1 MYRRKFELKWLV
13 LLVAFCLA
21 DKTIGQE
28 QPKKDLIIKS
38 KEPLDPNRYQEFRGN
53 AYLFEDW
60 AKANIY
66 SNDGY
71 VFEDVITNYNA
82 LENEVEI
89 KFDDQIQTLDKR
101 HYSRI
106 EVLNSK
112 NPENIHSEVGDK
124 TILQR
129 GIHPDQFLG
138 YFVLLYNSPTV
149 TLLKSKEVRKEV
161 RTINDYGKN
170 IDINFL
176 VETLKYYLIVD
187 GASNLVR
194 LKKSSLIDQ
203 LDNQSELEKFVK
215 KNKLKIKNE
224 ETAIQL
230 LEYYTSLKGS

>member
-1 MYRRKFELKWLV
+1 MCVCLSNT
-13 LLVAFCLA
+13 LLAQ
-21 DKTIGQE
+21 DP
-28 QPKKDLIIKS
+28 PKKDLIIKS
-38 KEPLDPNRYQEFRGN
+38 KEPLNPDRYKDFRGN
-53 AYLFEDW
+53 AYLFDDW
-60 AKANIY
+60 AKANLY

-71 VFEDVITNYNA
+71 VFEDVIANYNA

-89 KFDDQIQTLDKR
+89 KFDDKIQTLDKR

-106 EVLNSK
+106 EVLNEK

-187 GASNLVR
+187 GSSNLVR

-203 LDNQSELEKFVK
+203 LENQSELEKYVK

>member
-1 MYRRKFELKWLV
+1 M
-13 LLVAFCLA
+13 
-21 DKTIGQE
+21 
-28 QPKKDLIIKS
+28 
-38 KEPLDPNRYQEFRGN
+38 
-53 AYLFEDW
+53 
-60 AKANIY
+60 
-66 SNDGY
+66 
-71 VFEDVITNYNA
+71 
-82 LENEVEI
+82 
-89 KFDDQIQTLDKR
+89 
-101 HYSRI
+101 
-106 EVLNSK
+106 
-112 NPENIHSEVGDK
+112 
-124 TILQR
+124 
-129 GIHPDQFLG
+129 
-138 YFVLLYNSPTV
+138 LYNSPTV